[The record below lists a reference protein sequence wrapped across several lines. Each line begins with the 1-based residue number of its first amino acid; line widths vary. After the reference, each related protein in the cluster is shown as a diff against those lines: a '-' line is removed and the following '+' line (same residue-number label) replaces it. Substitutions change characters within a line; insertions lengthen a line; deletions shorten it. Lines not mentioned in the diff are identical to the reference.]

1 MRHVLSNLAIVV
13 SIVMGLIQ
21 LSAIA
26 HAHETAIP
34 FSQPAVSP
42 ALSVTLAAAADQIR
56 LFESDAAAEIQVHCS
71 TAFLADEPVSIYL
84 PRIPIGTQP
93 FPANLYM
100 AALPT
105 SPDPPP
111 PRF

>member
-1 MRHVLSNLAIVV
+1 MRPALLDLAIVV
-13 SIVMGLIQ
+13 SVVMGLIH

-26 HAHETAIP
+26 HAHEGAIP
-34 FSQPAVSP
+34 SFQPAASA
-42 ALSVTLAAAADQIR
+42 ALSVTMIATPDRIS
-56 LFESDAAAEIQVHCS
+56 LFESDGAAEIQIHCS
-71 TAFLADEPVSIYL
+71 GVFLAGDPIDICLPVSS
-84 PRIPIGTQP
+84 IGKRP